1 MISSTRI
8 IAAAAVL
15 AVPVSPNAAEPDNQ
29 WRFSAGA
36 GIASLPEYPG
46 ADSQRTRVVPVIS
59 ATYGRFFIGGEP
71 GSGSPAGVGFDLY
84 RHGGWRLGVSAH
96 GDLTR
101 RKESDD
107 PRLSGL
113 GDVDPALRVG
123 LFGAYSTERFV
134 LRASVGSDVS
144 SSEQGTLVRLD
155 ALARF
160 RPSERLTLAAGP
172 GLTWANDEY
181 TRTFFG
187 VDALQSAR
195 SGLPQYE
202 AKSGINSA
210 RFSVGA
216 NYQIDRSWSVGANF
230 IAARLQG
237 DAADSPVTADKSQ
250 SFAALFAA
258 YRF

>member
-1 MISSTRI
+1 LRLSTRVV
-8 IAAAAVL
+8 AAAVL
-15 AVPVSPNAAEPDNQ
+15 TIPVSLSAAEADKQ
-29 WRFSAGA
+29 WRFSAGPGVA
-36 GIASLPEYPG
+36 TIPEYPG
-46 ADSQRTRVVPVIS
+46 ADSQRTLVVPVIS
-59 ATYGRFFIGGEP
+59 ATYGRFFVGGDP
-71 GSGSPAGVGFDLY
+71 GSGSPAGVGLDLY
-84 RHGGWRLGVSAH
+84 RNGPWRLGISAY

-107 PRLSGL
+107 ERLRGL
-113 GDVDPALRVG
+113 GDVDPALRAGV
-123 LFGAYSTERFV
+123 FGSYSTERFV

-144 SSEQGTLVRLD
+144 GNDQGTLVRLD

-160 RPSERLTLAAGP
+160 RPSERLTLTAGP

-202 AKSGINSA
+202 AKSGLNSA

-216 NYQIDRSWSVGANF
+216 NYQIDRSWSVGANLV
-230 IAARLQG
+230 AASLQG
-237 DAADSPVTADKSQ
+237 DAADSPVTEEKSQ
-250 SFAALFAA
+250 TFAGVFAI
-258 YRF
+258 YRFQ